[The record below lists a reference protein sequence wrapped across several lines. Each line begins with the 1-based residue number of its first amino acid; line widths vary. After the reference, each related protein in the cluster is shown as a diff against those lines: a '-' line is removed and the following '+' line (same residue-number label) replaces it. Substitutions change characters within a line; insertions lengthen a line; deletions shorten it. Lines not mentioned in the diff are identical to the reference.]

1 MPIKI
6 TEFEKKTYD
15 YIKEQGE
22 VKVSNIPKMM
32 WGAIPNLKNAGLVET
47 YRKPTTPWASKRTP
61 RTCLPMIIPW
71 FPSTRMHWH

>member
-1 MPIKI
+1 MSIRI

-22 VKVSNIPKMM
+22 LQVSNVPKMM

-47 YRKPTTPWASKRTP
+47 YKKPTVPWASKKHTFVKILE
-61 RTCLPMIIPW
+61 TNLENA
-71 FPSTRMHWH
+71 T